1 MEMGTNQKKTKH
13 SLINNS
19 IRTLNTVKNSLQNL
33 VFEISGNERPTKAE
47 IEKEPE
53 EMSLKETLET
63 AQERLNELIDGFN
76 KIESELRELLF

>member
-1 MEMGTNQKKTKH
+1 MEMGTDQKQSKH

-63 AQERLNELIDGFN
+63 TPEKLEKLSDSFS
-76 KIESELRELLF
+76 KIRDELRE